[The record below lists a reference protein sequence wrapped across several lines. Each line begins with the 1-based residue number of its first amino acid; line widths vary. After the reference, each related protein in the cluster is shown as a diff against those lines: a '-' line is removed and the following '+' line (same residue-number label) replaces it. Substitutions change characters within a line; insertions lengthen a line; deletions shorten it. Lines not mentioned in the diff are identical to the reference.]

1 MKLSKVKTLIA
12 SVFAAGAA
20 SVAMLGAGPTAFAGP
35 ASPQDEASFLAW
47 VHRFAA
53 DMGVSGSDAE
63 LLSDGYYTCHLRA
76 LGDSPARLGISPLIT
91 THAYTYL
98 CPAYDR

>member
-1 MKLSKVKTLIA
+1 MLIRHKL
-12 SVFAAGAA
+12 AAGVAA
-20 SVAMLGAGPTAFAGP
+20 ACALCVGTVAGAPSAGAGPAT
-35 ASPQDEASFLAW
+35 SQDEASYLAW

-76 LGDSPARLGISPLIT
+76 LGQSPAAQGISDLIT
-91 THAYTYL
+91 THAFTYL